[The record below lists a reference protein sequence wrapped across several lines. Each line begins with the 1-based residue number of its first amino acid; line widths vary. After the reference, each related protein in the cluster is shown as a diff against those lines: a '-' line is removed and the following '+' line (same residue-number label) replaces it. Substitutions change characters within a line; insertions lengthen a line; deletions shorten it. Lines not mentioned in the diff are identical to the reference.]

1 MTGSPASCY
10 SSVPHLPKNR
20 IIPLSANS
28 LAWASP
34 SRSSVARTYWE
45 RTSWMACLSVID
57 GLQFPSEGE
66 MNSWRVWGRCSWITP
81 LKAFEFSSAQE
92 FKRRRES
99 RGDQHERHEPGH
111 IQRGK
116 PENATRALFHSPH

>member
-1 MTGSPASCY
+1 MTGSRASWY
-10 SSVPHLPKNR
+10 SSVPDLPKNR

-57 GLQFPSEGE
+57 GSQLPSEGE
-66 MNSWRVWGRCSWITP
+66 TALLIMNLLFARP
-81 LKAFEFSSAQE
+81 LVLSAPHCV
-92 FKRRRES
+92 
-99 RGDQHERHEPGH
+99 RGDLVVFYAVH
-111 IQRGK
+111 
-116 PENATRALFHSPH
+116 